1 MEEFLL
7 ICLDI
12 WQQFGKHT
20 MQDLRGIAHEDKNIN
35 VVPPKLPVDLF
46 MWALIHCC
54 FTEILAKTWAFIL
67 DSVFLA
73 AEVGRVHSHAGV
85 HWE

>member
-7 ICLDI
+7 ICHDV
-12 WQQFGKHT
+12 WQQFGKDT
-20 MQDLRGIAHEDKNIN
+20 MQDLRGVAHEDKNIN
-35 VVPPKLPVDLF
+35 VVPPKLPVGLF
-46 MWALIHCC
+46 MWAPTHCC

-73 AEVGRVHSHAGV
+73 AEVGRVHSHVGV